1 MEFILTPDAP
11 SPGGHYSQGVVHNGL
26 VYVSG
31 QLSFDSQTGQPK
43 SGTIEE
49 ETQQALQNVAA
60 IVRTAGGDIHTILK
74 LTIYVADIEMWGSVN
89 QVYAQFFGE
98 HRPARAVIPVKELH
112 YGLKIEIEAIAAVE

>member
-31 QLSFDSQTGQPK
+31 QLSFDPQTGQPK

-49 ETQQALQNVAA
+49 ETLQALQNVAS
-60 IVRTAGGDIHTILK
+60 IVRAAGGDINTILK
-74 LTIYVADIEMWGSVN
+74 LTIYVADIEMWSSVN